1 MMMATSYN
9 NRSVDITHNQTTKI
23 TPMKQNG
30 FGLGFLKHLLYFSRR
45 HKLFVC
51 LLLVTESESHAQ
63 RETLGAETPSW
74 VELLDKQFGMF

>member
-23 TPMKQNG
+23 TPIQNG
-30 FGLGFLKHLLYFSRR
+30 FGHPVLDSEFFLQIDC
-45 HKLFVC
+45 LFVC
-51 LLLVTESESHAQ
+51 LLLVTESQ
-63 RETLGAETPSW
+63 TLRAETPSW